1 LPREVGEDLAKILVV
16 DDDES
21 IRRLVSF
28 TLTDLGHELVEAA
41 TGQEAISEVRDG
53 EPVLIVL
60 DVMMPGMDGL
70 EVLKELRRLGLKRNT
85 RVVLLTAKTQET
97 DFVAGYNLGADDYL
111 TKPFDPDELALQV
124 TETLMLSPEQL
135 QRKKEEEIEKATLL
149 SRIESAFGD
158 E

>member
-1 LPREVGEDLAKILVV
+1 MAKILVV
-16 DDDES
+16 DDDEN

-28 TLTDLGHELVEAA
+28 TLTDLGHEVIEAA
-41 TGQEAISEVRDG
+41 NGNEAVAAVRDH
-53 EPVLIVL
+53 EPVLMVL
-60 DVMMPGMDGL
+60 DVMMPGMDGFA
-70 EVLKELRRLGLKRNT
+70 VLKELRRAGMKGKT
-85 RVVLLTAKTQET
+85 RVVMLTAKTQET
-97 DFVAGYNLGADDYL
+97 DFAAGYNLGADDYL

-135 QRKKEEEIEKATLL
+135 QRKKEEEIERATLL

>member
-1 LPREVGEDLAKILVV
+1 MAKILVV

-28 TLTDLGHELVEAA
+28 TLTDLGHEVVEAA
-41 TGQEAISEVRDG
+41 NGTEAISAVRNT

-70 EVLKELRRLGLKRNT
+70 EVLKELRRLGLKRNM

-135 QRKKEEEIEKATLL
+135 RRKKEEEIEKATLL

>member
-1 LPREVGEDLAKILVV
+1 MAKILVV
-16 DDDES
+16 DDDEN

-28 TLTDLGHELVEAA
+28 TLTDLGHEVIEA
-41 TGQEAISEVRDG
+41 GNGNEAVAAVREH
-53 EPVLIVL
+53 EPVLMVL
-60 DVMMPGMDGL
+60 DVMMPGMDGFA
-70 EVLKELRRLGLKRNT
+70 VLKELRRAGMKSKT
-85 RVVLLTAKTQET
+85 RVVMLTAKTQET

-135 QRKKEEEIEKATLL
+135 QRKKEEEIERATLL

>member
-1 LPREVGEDLAKILVV
+1 VGEDLAKILVV

-28 TLTDLGHELVEAA
+28 TLTDLGHEVVEAA
-41 TGQEAISEVRDG
+41 TGQEAISAVRDG

>member
-1 LPREVGEDLAKILVV
+1 MAKILVV

-21 IRRLVSF
+21 IRKLVSF
-28 TLTDLGHELVEAA
+28 TLSELGHDVAEAA
-41 TGQEAISEVRDG
+41 DGQEAVNSIRDD
-53 EPVLIVL
+53 EPNLMVL

-70 EVLKELRRLGLKRNT
+70 AVLRELRRNGLKRNT
-85 RVVLLTAKTQET
+85 RVVLLTAKAQES

-124 TETLMLSPEQL
+124 TETLMLSAEQL
-135 QRKKEEEIEKATLL
+135 QQKKDEEVEKAALL

>member
-1 LPREVGEDLAKILVV
+1 VAKILVV
-16 DDDES
+16 DDDEN

-28 TLTDLGHELVEAA
+28 TLTDLGHEVIEAA
-41 TGQEAISEVRDG
+41 NGNEAVAAVRDN
-53 EPVLIVL
+53 EPMLMVL
-60 DVMMPGMDGL
+60 DVMMPGMDGFA
-70 EVLKELRRLGLKRNT
+70 VLKELRRAGLKRNT
-85 RVVLLTAKTQET
+85 RVVMLTAKTQET

-135 QRKKEEEIEKATLL
+135 QRKKEEEIERATLL

-158 E
+158 K

>member
-1 LPREVGEDLAKILVV
+1 MAKILVV
-16 DDDES
+16 DDDEN

-28 TLTDLGHELVEAA
+28 TLTDLGHEVIEAS
-41 TGQEAISEVRDG
+41 GGNEAVAAVRDH
-53 EPVLIVL
+53 EPVLMVL
-60 DVMMPGMDGL
+60 DVMMPGMDGFA
-70 EVLKELRRLGLKRNT
+70 VLKELRRTGMKGKT
-85 RVVLLTAKTQET
+85 RVVMLTAKTQET

-135 QRKKEEEIEKATLL
+135 QRKKEEEIERATLL

>member
-1 LPREVGEDLAKILVV
+1 LAKILVV

-28 TLTDLGHELVEAA
+28 TLTDLGHEVIEAA
-41 TGQEAISEVRDG
+41 NGHEAISVVRDS

-60 DVMMPGMDGL
+60 DVMMPGMDGFG
-70 EVLKELRRLGLKRNT
+70 VLRELRRLGLKRNT

-97 DFVAGYNLGADDYL
+97 DFVSGYNLGADDYL

>member
-1 LPREVGEDLAKILVV
+1 VAKILVV
-16 DDDES
+16 DDDEN

-28 TLTDLGHELVEAA
+28 TLTDLGHEVIEAA
-41 TGQEAISEVRDG
+41 NGNEAVAAVRDN
-53 EPVLIVL
+53 EPMLMVL
-60 DVMMPGMDGL
+60 DVMMPGMDGFA
-70 EVLKELRRLGLKRNT
+70 VLKELRRAGLKRNT
-85 RVVLLTAKTQET
+85 RVVMLTAKTQET

-135 QRKKEEEIEKATLL
+135 QRKKEEEIERATLL